1 MNPNDTPGTPPQPQG
16 PSSGNNALQLRQ
28 QAYMLQAGLTAARSE
43 SSEGQDG
50 ITVKDAARILFKH
63 KWLLLAS
70 IVLCVAAAL
79 VHGLTSTPIYRA
91 TAMIQIDRP
100 PARIVDFNRN
110 VDNQQDDD
118 LLVLTTQY
126 ELLKSR
132 ALGERAVDELG
143 LDPIRTKARVA
154 GVVQG
159 KSLVDERELQ
169 ARDSIVNG
177 FLGSVGVEP
186 VRGSRLVRLS
196 VSHVNPNLAA
206 KYANTIAQVFI
217 NMSMERRMQSSVYA
231 KSFLEDQIRVTKAKL
246 EDSERALNSYAK
258 DNSIMTLDNKST
270 EVNQAYSEYSSA
282 LSRVEQERLKTE
294 AMYRAAQANPESATL
309 VMENKAVQTYKDQKA
324 KLEAEYVTNLA
335 VFKPEF
341 PKMLQLRAQ
350 IHEIDA
356 RIKAEVGIAMA
367 SLKAQYDAAKQQEES
382 FRARLRASRADV
394 LQTQDKSVD
403 LNLLRREL
411 DTNRQIYDSLL
422 QRLKEVDVT
431 SGMVSNNILV
441 VDEAIVPL
449 FPVSPNLYNN
459 AAAGFVAGLILGV
472 VLVLLKEHLDD
483 SIKIADDVEG
493 RLGIPLLGI
502 IPRMPKKQTQGYM
515 LAMQTV
521 NEPRSSFAE
530 AYRSMR
536 TALQFSTA
544 SGAPRRIMVTSSI
557 QSEGKSTTALSL
569 AINYAQMG
577 QRVLLI
583 DADMRNPSLHR
594 SLGRL
599 NDAGLSS
606 YLSGDGRTDA
616 LIQKTEI
623 PNLSILTAG
632 PHPPSPADLLM
643 GPRLLELLDRV
654 EAMGVDKIVIDAPPI
669 LGIADSIVL
678 GNQIQNILF
687 AIRAGETRLSNIRD
701 ALRRLRI
708 GGLYP
713 LGVVLTSAGPEAS
726 QYYGYYYYGYGS
738 VYGSENAKHLKGEA
752 LTDESAG
759 ADHGPA
765 SVRG

>member
-1 MNPNDTPGTPPQPQG
+1 MNPNDKPANTPPP
-16 PSSGNNALQLRQ
+16 PPASATTALQLRQ
-28 QAYMLQAGLTAARSE
+28 QAYMLQTGLTSARSE
-43 SSEGQDG
+43 MAEAQEG

-70 IVLCVAAAL
+70 IVLCIAAAL
-79 VHGLTSTPIYRA
+79 VHGLTSTPVYRA
-91 TAMIQIDRP
+91 SAMIQIDRP

-118 LLVLTTQY
+118 QLVLSTQY
-126 ELLKSR
+126 ELLRSR
-132 ALGERAVDELG
+132 ALGERVVDELG
-143 LDPIRTKARVA
+143 LDPIRSKARVA

-159 KSLVDERELQ
+159 KSAVDERELQ

-177 FLGSVGVEP
+177 FLAAIGVDP
-186 VRGSRLVRLS
+186 VRGSRLVRIS

-231 KSFLEDQIRVTKAKL
+231 KSFLEDQIRVTKARL
-246 EDSERALNSYAK
+246 EDSERALNAYAK
-258 DNSIMTLDNKST
+258 DNAIMTLDNKST
-270 EVNQAYSEYSSA
+270 EVNQAYSEYSAA
-282 LSRVEQERLKTE
+282 LSKVEQERLRAE
-294 AMYRAAQANPESATL
+294 ATYKAALANPESATL
-309 VMENKAVQTYKDQKA
+309 VIESKAVQTYKDQKA

-341 PKMLQLRAQ
+341 PKMVQLKTQ
-350 IHEIDA
+350 INEIDN
-356 RIKAEVGIAMA
+356 RIKAEVSIALA
-367 SLKAQYDAAKQQEES
+367 SLKAQYDAAKQQEDS
-382 FRARLRASRADV
+382 FRSRLKSSRADV

-459 AAAGFVAGLILGV
+459 AAAGLIAGLMLGV
-472 VLVLLKEHLDD
+472 ALVLIKEHLDD
-483 SIKIADDVEG
+483 SIKVADDVEG

-502 IPRMPKKQTQGYM
+502 IPRMPKKQTQGFM

-521 NEPRSSFAE
+521 HEPRSSFAE

-577 QRVLLI
+577 QRVLI
-583 DADMRNPSLHR
+583 VDADMRNPSLHR
-594 SLGRL
+594 SLGRI

-606 YLSGDGRTDA
+606 YLAGDGRTDA
-616 LIQKTEI
+616 LIQKTDI
-623 PNLSILTAG
+623 PNLSVLTAG

-678 GNQIQNILF
+678 GNQIHNILF

-713 LGVVLTSAGPEAS
+713 LGVVLTGAGPEAS
-726 QYYGYYYYGYGS
+726 QYYGYYYYGYGG
-738 VYGSENAKHLKGEA
+738 VYGAENAQHLKGEA
-752 LTDESAG
+752 LIDATAG
-759 ADHGPA
+759 GDPKPA
-765 SVRG
+765 AGRD